1 MVCLLEMSYNL
12 TANIFVLLIILDKE
26 LMFKRKAWLYDI
38 AANCISFKSWYA
50 NTNILFLSIIFFFHR
65 GFIYLSG
72 IFWKSSVRIPLR
84 SIEFSDAI

>member
-38 AANCISFKSWYA
+38 AANCISFKS
-50 NTNILFLSIIFFFHR
+50 
-65 GFIYLSG
+65 
-72 IFWKSSVRIPLR
+72 
-84 SIEFSDAI
+84 